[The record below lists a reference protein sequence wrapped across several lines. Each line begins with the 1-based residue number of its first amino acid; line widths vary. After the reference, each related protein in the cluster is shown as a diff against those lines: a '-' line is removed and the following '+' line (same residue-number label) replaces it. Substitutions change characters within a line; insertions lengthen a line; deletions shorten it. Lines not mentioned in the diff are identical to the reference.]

1 VSDLSQHFID
11 PRLRD
16 FRNFLWLVWQHLGLP
31 EPTPIQYQLAHYL
44 QHGPRRSIIEAFRGV
59 GKSWIT
65 VAYVLWRLYLNPE
78 EKILVVSASKNLADN
93 FTTFCFQLINTMPLL
108 AHLKPQPHQRNSKIQ
123 FDVGPAKESKD
134 PSVRSVGI
142 TGQITGGRAD
152 LIIPDDIESANNS
165 LTQLAR
171 DRLAEAIKEFDAV
184 LKPNGEI
191 KYLGTPQTEMSIY
204 NLLPSRGYEI
214 RIWPARYPDDRWLS
228 KNGPRLAPELTQ
240 ALAKDP
246 SMAGQPTDPRR
257 FSDLDLAEREAS
269 YGRSGF
275 ALQFQLD
282 TTLSDTDRYPLKLS
296 DLVVMDVHT
305 DVAPERIVWASGPQ
319 QALGD
324 DIPCVGMAGDRYYR
338 PMQILGD
345 WLPYSG
351 SVLAIDPAGRG
362 QDELGYCVAKML
374 NGYIYVPAVGGLRGG
389 YSAENLEFLAK
400 LAKQHGVNHV
410 VVEANFGDG
419 MFTEL
424 IKPVLARIHPC
435 GVEEVR
441 HSQQKERRII
451 DTLEP
456 IMNQHRLVVDPKVI
470 RGDYDSVQASDT
482 HDAACY
488 MLFHQLSRI
497 TREKG
502 ALRHDD
508 RLDALAIAVAY
519 WVEAVAQDAGKKLE
533 ERKEEKLQEELDR
546 FMDNALGRKG
556 RQEQTWVSHYR

>member
-1 VSDLSQHFID
+1 MSDLSPHFTD

-16 FRNFLWLVWQHLGLP
+16 FRNFLFVVWQHLGLP
-31 EPTPIQYQLAHYL
+31 EPTPIQYQLAEYL
-44 QHGPRRSIIEAFRGV
+44 QNGPRRSIIEAFRGV

-65 VAYVLWRLYLNPE
+65 VAYVLWRLYLHPE
-78 EKILVVSASKNLADN
+78 LKILVVSASKNLADN

-108 AHLKPQPHQRNSKIQ
+108 AHLKPQSHQRNSKIQ

-165 LTQLAR
+165 LTQTAR

-228 KNGPRLAPELTQ
+228 KNGPRLAPEI
-240 ALAKDP
+240 AARLARDP
-246 SMAGQPTDPRR
+246 FVVGQPTDPRR
-257 FSDLDLAEREAS
+257 FSDLDLCEREAS

-296 DLVVMDVHT
+296 DLVIMDVSSEL
-305 DVAPERIVWASGPQ
+305 APERLVWASMPSL
-319 QALGD
+319 ALGD
-324 DIPCVGMAGDRYYR
+324 DVPCVGMTGDRFYR
-338 PMQILGD
+338 PFQVLGD
-345 WLPYSG
+345 WLPYTG

-374 NGYIYVPAVGGLRGG
+374 NGTIYVPAAGGRKGG

-400 LAKQHGVNHV
+400 LAKAHGCNHV
-410 VVEANFGDG
+410 IIEANFGDG
-419 MFTEL
+419 MFAEL

-435 GVEEVR
+435 AVEEVR
-441 HSQQKERRII
+441 HSTQKERRII

-456 IMNQHRLVVDPKVI
+456 VMNQHRLVIDPKVI
-470 RGDYDSVQASDT
+470 RGDHESVQSYSSES
-482 HDAACY
+482 AANY
-488 MLFHQLSRI
+488 MLFHQLSRV

-508 RLDALAIAVAY
+508 RLDALSIAVAY
-519 WVEAVAQDAGKKLE
+519 WIEALAQDSEKKSE
-533 ERKEEKLQEELDR
+533 EHKEEKLRAELEK
-546 FMDNALGRKG
+546 FMQNALGARPKPTG
-556 RQEQTWVSHYR
+556 WVVLPR